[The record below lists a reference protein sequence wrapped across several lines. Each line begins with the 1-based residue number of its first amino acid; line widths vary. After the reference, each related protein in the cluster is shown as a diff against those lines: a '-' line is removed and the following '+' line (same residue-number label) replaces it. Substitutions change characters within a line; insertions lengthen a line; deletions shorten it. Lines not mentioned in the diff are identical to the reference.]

1 MAFGFFKKTI
11 TADTI
16 FHNGHIFTQ
25 DPELPWADAVA
36 VKDEA
41 IFGVGNFSEMDAITG
56 KDTCL
61 IDLEGKFMF
70 PGFID
75 AHRSPVLKVFQDQYL
90 DLTDCH
96 TTDDVLSAVSAWAE
110 EHEDAEVLFGYG
122 YRDDLKPE
130 SAPQEAAD
138 IDEVNETDGAKETA
152 AELSASSCAEVC
164 PETTEISKKAP
175 LAEETSRADAPDLL
189 DFPVSS
195 KLLSEACDDR
205 PVLLLCQNGV
215 QCWTNM
221 EADRIVAQT
230 AEEEVVETVT
240 VSYVLNLLIPFDF
253 EEIEELVKFE
263 SEALAEHGFTSVL
276 DIAAPDYFETLY
288 EDSILGLYNE
298 GELRQRFFGSYLV
311 NRPLQP
317 RMIVHKLMARR
328 TNCLEIG
335 DRINAEMLYLYLEN
349 AQNPIPFTQGALNAI
364 TEEVSDKGFGLFIE
378 ADGSEDL
385 TMAYLA
391 LENLRSKGYKNNVI
405 IAADAVPD
413 ENVLQELLYRDTAI
427 LTYGTVPLAPSA
439 LPPGIGSVTE
449 AIEQLTTGAAA
460 IIGMSEKL
468 GKIAAGYLAD
478 FTLFETNPLDGSL
491 QQFAKQQTCMT
502 VVGGSIVYDAQS
514 EADMDLYRI
523 MSTQQL

>member
-41 IFGVGNFSEMDAITG
+41 ILGVGNFSEMDAITG

-122 YRDDLKPE
+122 YRDDLRPE
-130 SAPQEAAD
+130 STPA
-138 IDEVNETDGAKETA
+138 ETA
-152 AELSASSCAEVC
+152 ETAEAVETNKTGETNESACAEDDILD
-164 PETTEISKKAP
+164 PT
-175 LAEETSRADAPDLL
+175 

-195 KLLSEACDDR
+195 RCLSEACDDR

-364 TEEVSDKGFGLFIE
+364 TEEVSDKGFGLIME
-378 ADGSEDL
+378 AVGSEDL
-385 TMAYLA
+385 TMTYLA

-405 IAADAVPD
+405 IATDAVPD
-413 ENVLQELLYRDTAI
+413 ENVLQELLYRDTAV
-427 LTYGTVPLAPSA
+427 LTYGTAPLAPSA
-439 LPPGIGSVTE
+439 LPPGVGSVTE

-491 QQFAKQQTCMT
+491 QQFAKQQSCMT

>member
-41 IFGVGNFSEMDAITG
+41 ILGVGNFSEMDAITG

-122 YRDDLKPE
+122 YRDNLRPE
-130 SAPQEAAD
+130 STPA
-138 IDEVNETDGAKETA
+138 ETA
-152 AELSASSCAEVC
+152 EAVETNKTGETNESACAEDDILD
-164 PETTEISKKAP
+164 PT
-175 LAEETSRADAPDLL
+175 

-195 KLLSEACDDR
+195 RCLSEACDDR

-230 AEEEVVETVT
+230 AEEEVVETIT

-253 EEIEELVKFE
+253 EEIEDLVKFE

-276 DIAAPDYFETLY
+276 DLAAPDYFETLY

-378 ADGSEDL
+378 AVGSEDL
-385 TMAYLA
+385 TMTYLA

-405 IAADAVPD
+405 IATDAVPD
-413 ENVLQELLYRDTAI
+413 ENVLQELLYRDTAV
-427 LTYGTVPLAPSA
+427 LTYGTAPLAPSA
-439 LPPGIGSVTE
+439 LPPGVGSVTE

-491 QQFAKQQTCMT
+491 QQFARQQSCMT

>member
-1 MAFGFFKKTI
+1 MAFVFFKKTI

-41 IFGVGNFSEMDAITG
+41 ILGVGNFSEMDAITG

-122 YRDDLKPE
+122 YRDDLRPE
-130 SAPQEAAD
+130 STPA
-138 IDEVNETDGAKETA
+138 ETA
-152 AELSASSCAEVC
+152 EAVETNKTGETNESACAEDDILN
-164 PETTEISKKAP
+164 PT
-175 LAEETSRADAPDLL
+175 

-195 KLLSEACDDR
+195 RCLSEACDDR

-230 AEEEVVETVT
+230 AEEEVVETIT

-253 EEIEELVKFE
+253 EEIEDLVKFE

-298 GELRQRFFGSYLV
+298 GELRQRFFGSYLL

-364 TEEVSDKGFGLFIE
+364 TEAVSDKGFGLFIE

-405 IAADAVPD
+405 IATDAAPD
-413 ENVLQELLYRDTAI
+413 EDVLQELLYRDTAI
-427 LTYGTVPLAPSA
+427 LTYGTAPLAPSA
-439 LPPGIGSVTE
+439 LPPGVGSVTE

-478 FTLFETNPLDGSL
+478 FTLFDTNPLDGSL
-491 QQFAKQQTCMT
+491 QQFAKQQACMT

-523 MSTQQL
+523 MSAQQL

>member
-25 DPELPWADAVA
+25 NPELPWADAVA

-41 IFGVGNFSEMDAITG
+41 ILGVGNFSEMDAITG

-90 DLTDCH
+90 DLTDCR

-122 YRDDLKPE
+122 YRDDLRPE
-130 SAPQEAAD
+130 STPAEAA
-138 IDEVNETDGAKETA
+138 EAVETNKTGETNE
-152 AELSASSCAEVC
+152 SACAEDDILD
-164 PETTEISKKAP
+164 PT
-175 LAEETSRADAPDLL
+175 

-195 KLLSEACDDR
+195 RCLSEACDDR

-221 EADRIVAQT
+221 EADRIIAQT
-230 AEEEVVETVT
+230 AEEEVVETIT

-276 DIAAPDYFETLY
+276 DLAAPDYFETLY

-378 ADGSEDL
+378 SVGSEDL

-405 IAADAVPD
+405 IATDAVPD
-413 ENVLQELLYRDTAI
+413 ENVLQELLYRDTAV
-427 LTYGTVPLAPSA
+427 LTYGTAPLASR
-439 LPPGIGSVTE
+439 GIPQNAGTVAE

-491 QQFAKQQTCMT
+491 QQFAKQQACMT

>member
-1 MAFGFFKKTI
+1 
-11 TADTI
+11 
-16 FHNGHIFTQ
+16 
-25 DPELPWADAVA
+25 
-36 VKDEA
+36 
-41 IFGVGNFSEMDAITG
+41 
-56 KDTCL
+56 
-61 IDLEGKFMF
+61 
-70 PGFID
+70 
-75 AHRSPVLKVFQDQYL
+75 
-90 DLTDCH
+90 
-96 TTDDVLSAVSAWAE
+96 
-110 EHEDAEVLFGYG
+110 
-122 YRDDLKPE
+122 
-130 SAPQEAAD
+130 
-138 IDEVNETDGAKETA
+138 
-152 AELSASSCAEVC
+152 
-164 PETTEISKKAP
+164 
-175 LAEETSRADAPDLL
+175 
-189 DFPVSS
+189 
-195 KLLSEACDDR
+195 
-205 PVLLLCQNGV
+205 
-215 QCWTNM
+215 M
-221 EADRIVAQT
+221 EADRIAAQT

-378 ADGSEDL
+378 ADGSEAL

-405 IAADAVPD
+405 IATDAVPE

-427 LTYGTVPLAPSA
+427 LTYGTAPLAPSA

-491 QQFAKQQTCMT
+491 QQFAKQQACMT

>member
-25 DPELPWADAVA
+25 DSELPWADAVA

-41 IFGVGNFSEMDAITG
+41 ILGVGNFSEMDAITG

-122 YRDDLKPE
+122 YRDDLRPE
-130 SAPQEAAD
+130 STPA
-138 IDEVNETDGAKETA
+138 ETA
-152 AELSASSCAEVC
+152 EAVETNKTGETNESACAEDDILD
-164 PETTEISKKAP
+164 PT
-175 LAEETSRADAPDLL
+175 

-195 KLLSEACDDR
+195 RCLSEACDDR

-253 EEIEELVKFE
+253 EEIEDLVKFE
-263 SEALAEHGFTSVL
+263 SEALAEHGFTYVL
-276 DIAAPDYFETLY
+276 DLAAPDYFETLY

-405 IAADAVPD
+405 IATDAMPD

-427 LTYGTVPLAPSA
+427 LTYGTAPLASR
-439 LPPGIGSVTE
+439 GIPQNAGTVAE

-491 QQFAKQQTCMT
+491 QQFAKQQACMT

-523 MSTQQL
+523 MSIQQL

>member
-41 IFGVGNFSEMDAITG
+41 ILGVGNFSEMDAITG

-96 TTDDVLSAVSAWAE
+96 TTDDVLSAVSTWAE

-122 YRDDLKPE
+122 YRDDLRPE
-130 SAPQEAAD
+130 STPA
-138 IDEVNETDGAKETA
+138 ETA
-152 AELSASSCAEVC
+152 EAVETNKTGETNESACAEDDILD
-164 PETTEISKKAP
+164 PT
-175 LAEETSRADAPDLL
+175 

-195 KLLSEACDDR
+195 RCLSEACDDR

-253 EEIEELVKFE
+253 EEIEDLVKFE

-276 DIAAPDYFETLY
+276 DLAAPDYFETLY

-378 ADGSEDL
+378 AVGSEDL

-391 LENLRSKGYKNNVI
+391 LENLRSKGYKSNVI
-405 IAADAVPD
+405 IATDAVPD
-413 ENVLQELLYRDTAI
+413 ENVLQELLYRDTAV
-427 LTYGTVPLAPSA
+427 LTYGTAPLASR
-439 LPPGIGSVTE
+439 GIPQNAGTVAE

-491 QQFAKQQTCMT
+491 QQFAKQQVCMT

>member
-41 IFGVGNFSEMDAITG
+41 ILGVGNFSEMDAITG

-122 YRDDLKPE
+122 YRDDLRPE
-130 SAPQEAAD
+130 STPA
-138 IDEVNETDGAKETA
+138 ETA
-152 AELSASSCAEVC
+152 ETAEAVETNKTGETNESACAEDDILD
-164 PETTEISKKAP
+164 PT
-175 LAEETSRADAPDLL
+175 

-195 KLLSEACDDR
+195 RCLSEACDDR

-276 DIAAPDYFETLY
+276 DLAAPDYFETLY

-364 TEEVSDKGFGLFIE
+364 TEEVSDKGFGLIME
-378 ADGSEDL
+378 AVGSEDL
-385 TMAYLA
+385 TMTYLA

-405 IAADAVPD
+405 IATDAVPD
-413 ENVLQELLYRDTAI
+413 ENVLQELLYRDTAV
-427 LTYGTVPLAPSA
+427 LTYGTAPLAPSA
-439 LPPGIGSVTE
+439 LPPGVGSVTE

-491 QQFAKQQTCMT
+491 QQFAKQQSCMT

>member
-41 IFGVGNFSEMDAITG
+41 ILGVGNFSEMDAITG

-90 DLTDCH
+90 DLTDCR
-96 TTDDVLSAVSAWAE
+96 TTDDVLSAVSTWAE

-122 YRDDLKPE
+122 YRDDLRPE
-130 SAPQEAAD
+130 STPA
-138 IDEVNETDGAKETA
+138 ETA
-152 AELSASSCAEVC
+152 EAVETNKTGETNESACAEDDILD
-164 PETTEISKKAP
+164 PT
-175 LAEETSRADAPDLL
+175 

-195 KLLSEACDDR
+195 RCLSEACDDR

-253 EEIEELVKFE
+253 EEIEDLVKFE

-378 ADGSEDL
+378 AVGSEDL

-391 LENLRSKGYKNNVI
+391 LENLRSKGYKSNVI
-405 IAADAVPD
+405 IATDAVPD
-413 ENVLQELLYRDTAI
+413 ENVLQELLYRDTAV
-427 LTYGTVPLAPSA
+427 LTYGTAPLASR
-439 LPPGIGSVTE
+439 GIPQNAGTVAE

-491 QQFAKQQTCMT
+491 QQFAKQQACMT

>member
-25 DPELPWADAVA
+25 DPELPWADSVA

-41 IFGVGNFSEMDAITG
+41 ILGVGNFSEMDAITG

-122 YRDDLKPE
+122 YRDNLRPE
-130 SAPQEAAD
+130 STPA
-138 IDEVNETDGAKETA
+138 ETA
-152 AELSASSCAEVC
+152 EAVETNKTGETNESACAEDDILD
-164 PETTEISKKAP
+164 PT
-175 LAEETSRADAPDLL
+175 

-195 KLLSEACDDR
+195 RCLSEACDDR

-230 AEEEVVETVT
+230 AEEEVVETIT

-253 EEIEELVKFE
+253 EEIEDLVKFE

-276 DIAAPDYFETLY
+276 DLAAPDYFETLY

-378 ADGSEDL
+378 AVGSEDL
-385 TMAYLA
+385 TMTYLA

-405 IAADAVPD
+405 IATDAVPD
-413 ENVLQELLYRDTAI
+413 ENVLQELLYRDTAV
-427 LTYGTVPLAPSA
+427 LTYGTAPLAPSA
-439 LPPGIGSVTE
+439 LPPGVGSVTE

-491 QQFAKQQTCMT
+491 QQFARQQSCMT

>member
-41 IFGVGNFSEMDAITG
+41 ILGVGNFSEMDAITG

-122 YRDDLKPE
+122 YRDDLRPE
-130 SAPQEAAD
+130 STPA
-138 IDEVNETDGAKETA
+138 ETA
-152 AELSASSCAEVC
+152 EAVETNKTGETNESACAEDDILD
-164 PETTEISKKAP
+164 PT
-175 LAEETSRADAPDLL
+175 

-195 KLLSEACDDR
+195 RCLSEACDDR

-230 AEEEVVETVT
+230 AEEEVVETIT

-276 DIAAPDYFETLY
+276 DLAAPDYFETLY

-298 GELRQRFFGSYLV
+298 GEMRQRFFGSYLV

-405 IAADAVPD
+405 IATDAVPD

-427 LTYGTVPLAPSA
+427 LTYGTAPLASRG
-439 LPPGIGSVTE
+439 LPQNAGTVAE
-449 AIEQLTTGAAA
+449 AIEQLTAGAAA

-491 QQFAKQQTCMT
+491 QQFAKQQACMT

-523 MSTQQL
+523 MSAQQL

>member
-25 DPELPWADAVA
+25 DSELPWADAVA
-36 VKDEA
+36 VKDES
-41 IFGVGNFSEMDAITG
+41 ILGVGNFSEMDAITG

-122 YRDDLKPE
+122 YRDDLRPE
-130 SAPQEAAD
+130 STPA
-138 IDEVNETDGAKETA
+138 ETA
-152 AELSASSCAEVC
+152 EAVETNKTGETNESACAEDDILD
-164 PETTEISKKAP
+164 PT
-175 LAEETSRADAPDLL
+175 

-195 KLLSEACDDR
+195 RCLSEACDDR

-253 EEIEELVKFE
+253 EEIEDLVKFE

-276 DIAAPDYFETLY
+276 DLAAPDYFETLY

-405 IAADAVPD
+405 IATDAVPD

-427 LTYGTVPLAPSA
+427 LTYGTALLAPSA
-439 LPPGIGSVTE
+439 LPPGVGSVTE

-468 GKIAAGYLAD
+468 GKIEAGYLAD

-491 QQFAKQQTCMT
+491 QQFARQQACMT

>member
-1 MAFGFFKKTI
+1 METNKTGE
-11 TADTI
+11 T
-16 FHNGHIFTQ
+16 N
-25 DPELPWADAVA
+25 
-36 VKDEA
+36 
-41 IFGVGNFSEMDAITG
+41 
-56 KDTCL
+56 
-61 IDLEGKFMF
+61 
-70 PGFID
+70 
-75 AHRSPVLKVFQDQYL
+75 
-90 DLTDCH
+90 
-96 TTDDVLSAVSAWAE
+96 
-110 EHEDAEVLFGYG
+110 
-122 YRDDLKPE
+122 E
-130 SAPQEAAD
+130 SA
-138 IDEVNETDGAKETA
+138 
-152 AELSASSCAEVC
+152 CAEDDILD
-164 PETTEISKKAP
+164 PT
-175 LAEETSRADAPDLL
+175 

-195 KLLSEACDDR
+195 RCLSEACDDR

-230 AEEEVVETVT
+230 AEEEVVETIT

-253 EEIEELVKFE
+253 EEIEDLVKFE

-276 DIAAPDYFETLY
+276 DLAAPDYFETLY

-378 ADGSEDL
+378 AVGSEDL
-385 TMAYLA
+385 TMTYLA

-405 IAADAVPD
+405 IATDAVPD
-413 ENVLQELLYRDTAI
+413 ENVLQELLYRDTAV
-427 LTYGTVPLAPSA
+427 LTYGTAPLAPSA
-439 LPPGIGSVTE
+439 LPPGVGSVTE

-491 QQFAKQQTCMT
+491 QQFARQQSCMT

>member
-41 IFGVGNFSEMDAITG
+41 ILGVGNFSEMDAITG

-122 YRDDLKPE
+122 YRDDLRPE
-130 SAPQEAAD
+130 STPA
-138 IDEVNETDGAKETA
+138 ETA
-152 AELSASSCAEVC
+152 ETAEAVETNKTGETNESACAEDDILD
-164 PETTEISKKAP
+164 PT
-175 LAEETSRADAPDLL
+175 

-195 KLLSEACDDR
+195 RCLSEACDDR

-253 EEIEELVKFE
+253 EEIEALVKFE

-276 DIAAPDYFETLY
+276 DLAAPDYFETLY

-378 ADGSEDL
+378 AVGSEDL

-405 IAADAVPD
+405 IATDAVPD
-413 ENVLQELLYRDTAI
+413 ENVLQELLYRDTAV
-427 LTYGTVPLAPSA
+427 LTYGTAPLASR
-439 LPPGIGSVTE
+439 GIPQNAGTVAE

-468 GKIAAGYLAD
+468 GKIAAGFLAD

-491 QQFAKQQTCMT
+491 QQFAKQQACMT

-514 EADMDLYRI
+514 EADVDLYRI

>member
-41 IFGVGNFSEMDAITG
+41 ILGVGNFSEMDAITG

-110 EHEDAEVLFGYG
+110 EHADAEVLFGYG
-122 YRDDLKPE
+122 YRDDLRPE
-130 SAPQEAAD
+130 STPAEAA
-138 IDEVNETDGAKETA
+138 ETA
-152 AELSASSCAEVC
+152 EAVETNKTGETNESACAEDDILD
-164 PETTEISKKAP
+164 PA
-175 LAEETSRADAPDLL
+175 

-195 KLLSEACDDR
+195 RCLSEACDDR

-221 EADRIVAQT
+221 EADRIIAQT
-230 AEEEVVETVT
+230 AEEEVVETIT

-276 DIAAPDYFETLY
+276 DLAAPDYFETLY

-378 ADGSEDL
+378 AVGSEDL

-405 IAADAVPD
+405 IATDAVPD

-427 LTYGTVPLAPSA
+427 LTYGTAPLAPSA
-439 LPPGIGSVTE
+439 LPPGVGSVTE

-491 QQFAKQQTCMT
+491 QQFARQQACMT
-502 VVGGSIVYDAQS
+502 VVGGSTVYDAQS